1 MEEAPKARVREQ
13 DAAWENAV
21 LKAEP
26 LRHRVKAVGEPAG
39 VRARE
44 PARAEAPDRVAAGSL
59 NISTN
64 QPFNES
70 SAIEGGDL
78 MPGYDRTGPMGAG
91 PMTGG
96 ARGRCHPATGGT
108 IPAYTGG
115 YGRGLGLRRSF
126 RGGYGPGGGRG
137 CGYGRGY
144 GSYSPAVGPA
154 YSMDVAAEMD
164 MLKAQADYMQ
174 KSLDAINKRIEELE
188 NQPVESS

>member
-26 LRHRVKAVGEPAG
+26 LRHRVKAVGDPARVKARVLAG
-39 VRARE
+39 VRAK
-44 PARAEAPDRVAAGSL
+44 AEAPDGVATGSL

-78 MPGYDRTGPMGAG
+78 MPGYDRTGPMGTG

-96 ARGRCHPATGGT
+96 ARGRCNPARVGT
-108 IPAYTGG
+108 IPDYTSGHG
-115 YGRGLGLRRSF
+115 YSHGLGLRRGF
-126 RGGYGPGGGRG
+126 RGGYGPGTGQRRG
-137 CGYGRGY
+137 FDRG
-144 GSYSPAVGPA
+144 
-154 YSMDVAAEMD
+154 
-164 MLKAQADYMQ
+164 
-174 KSLDAINKRIEELE
+174 
-188 NQPVESS
+188 